1 LPTLRKTTL
10 FLTALLAL
18 LFFSQC
24 KHAEKQNNYIPQ
36 ATGETGTPEEKPL
49 AAPFTEDF
57 ETGSKG
63 AYREAHIM
71 LGSGEW
77 DFDNASIGNTNSD
90 RKNGSKSVRIQK
102 NGTITTLFE
111 LAGGEYKIS
120 IAHGV
125 FSMDAASTWGLWYT
139 NTQGGNWA
147 QAGGNI
153 TTSSINIDTALF
165 TVNTT
170 GNTRFQL
177 RKLSGG
183 RLNIDDFSVTEAS
196 GKHKSPHPGSNEK
209 AAGSGALSDGNMAL
223 GNPSG
228 ATTRASGADNYLIVK
243 KQYALSYN
251 NSKGMANWVSWHLS
265 AESKGAAE
273 RCNCF
278 EPDASLPQGFFRAT
292 THDYTGTGFD
302 RGHLCPSDDRD
313 KNNED
318 NAATF
323 LMTNM
328 SPQAPHLNQQ
338 TWETLEAYCRKL
350 VSRGNELYIIAGGY
364 GTGGM
369 GSKGTMENSI
379 ADGKINVPSHFWK
392 IVVVLPAGS
401 NVVTSNTRVIAVDMP
416 NVQTVNGRPW
426 DYYRTSVSAIEKATG
441 YNFLSALPAPVQSA
455 VESKTDDGPTH

>member
-1 LPTLRKTTL
+1 MP
-10 FLTALLAL
+10 
-18 LFFSQC
+18 
-24 KHAEKQNNYIPQ
+24 AEKTVK
-36 ATGETGTPEEKPL
+36 AS
-49 AAPFTEDF
+49 FTEDF
-57 ETGSKG
+57 ESGSKG

-90 RKNGSKSVRIQK
+90 RKNGGKSVRIQK

-139 NTQGGNWA
+139 TGEGAPWL
-147 QAGGNI
+147 QAGATI
-153 TTSSINIDTALF
+153 TTSSINIDTARF
-165 TVNTT
+165 TVNGT
-170 GNTRFQL
+170 GNIHFQL

-183 RLNIDDFSVTEAS
+183 RLNIDDFSVINAS
-196 GKHKSPHPGSNEK
+196 ARQSAHQAGSNEK
-209 AAGSGALSDGNMAL
+209 VGSGALKGANMAL

-228 ATTRASGADNYLIVK
+228 ATTRESGADNYLIVK

-338 TWETLEAYCRKL
+338 TWEALEAYCRKL
-350 VSRGNELYIIAGGY
+350 VSQGNELYIIAGGY

-369 GSKGTMENSI
+369 GSKGTIVNSI
-379 ADGKINVPSHFWK
+379 AGGKINVPSHFWK
-392 IVVVLPAGS
+392 IVVVLPTSS
-401 NVVTSNTRVIAVDMP
+401 NVVTSSTRVIAVDMP
-416 NVQTVNGRPW
+416 NLQTVNEHPW

-441 YNFLSALPAPVQSA
+441 YNFLSAVPASVQGA
-455 VESKTDDGPTH
+455 VESKTDDGPTR